1 MPNYLVLVKNCR
13 GRRIVEWFDTYADAD
28 FYCSDI
34 ESSEYIEIYERTYT
48 EDGEQYEIIDRR

>member
-1 MPNYLVLVKNCR
+1 MPNYMVIVKDQY
-13 GRRIVEWFDTYADAD
+13 GLGTEWFDACDDAD

-48 EDGEQYEIIDRR
+48 EDGEQYEIIERR

>member
-1 MPNYLVLVKNCR
+1 MPNYMVIVKDQD
-13 GRRIVEWFDTYADAD
+13 GLGTEWFDAYDDAD

-34 ESSEYIEIYERTYT
+34 DTSAVIEIYECTYT

>member
-1 MPNYLVLVKNCR
+1 MPNYMVLVKDAR
-13 GRRIVEWFDTYADAD
+13 GHRIVEWFDTYADAD

-48 EDGEQYEIIDRR
+48 EDGEQYDFIERR

>member
-1 MPNYLVLVKNCR
+1 MPNYMVIVKDQY
-13 GRRIVEWFDTYADAD
+13 GLGTEWFDAYDDAD

>member
-1 MPNYLVLVKNCR
+1 MPNYMVIVKDCY
-13 GRRIVEWFDTYADAD
+13 GLGSEFFDSYDDAD

-48 EDGEQYEIIDRR
+48 EDGEQYEIDRR

>member
-1 MPNYLVLVKNCR
+1 MPNYLVLVKDAR
-13 GRRIVEWFDTYADAD
+13 GRRIVEWFSTYADAD

-48 EDGEQYEIIDRR
+48 EDGEQYDFIERR

>member
-1 MPNYLVLVKNCR
+1 MPRYMVIVKDGR
-13 GRRIVEWFDTYADAD
+13 GRRIVEWFGTYADAD

-48 EDGEQYEIIDRR
+48 EDGEHYDFIERR